1 MSISSS
7 DTAQLPAAAYLR
19 YSSKMQDNS
28 LSLEAQ
34 ERIIR
39 RRAEQDGN
47 VIVVV
52 FADKAQSAYRNKN
65 RPVLNRALESAKQ
78 GKFKILYV
86 HKVDRLSRRLQ
97 WTFEILK
104 TLEKYGV
111 QVIFVEQNYDRNTAD
126 GKLHFNMTG
135 LLAEF
140 YSDNLSQETHK
151 GKYQLAIQGYHNG
164 MFPWGYEKVLGEE
177 KKRVGRPTPH
187 LKNVVH
193 DLFSR
198 YAAGI
203 YSDQQMADWLN
214 QQGYRRSKNRLFT
227 KDNLRGFLQN
237 IYYAGKIHYRGA
249 KLNFIGKNYRNIPGE
264 LFDGKHEAI
273 ISMALF
279 DRCQAVRAERR
290 NKVPTR
296 QKTRHIYFVNSIIDC
311 AHCGRSMRAQ
321 SSRVHRYYREA
332 SKAKGYTDCLMLE
345 KSVRAEVIDA
355 QIAQIMKLLRLPDN
369 WEEAVKS
376 LLHRKKD
383 TLDPETERT
392 RIRKEL
398 RDMRELKR
406 RGMYDGEEHVFW
418 RDVEALQEKLSRLKV
433 IKKPVINR
441 AAETLL
447 DIQAA
452 WEQATRQEREEL
464 VKLLL
469 KKVGC
474 DIQQSRIAW
483 IKPNP
488 EFDPLFQLI
497 DALDPQDDGKWLVPL
512 SLTNGNDRDI

>member
-1 MSISSS
+1 
-7 DTAQLPAAAYLR
+7 
-19 YSSKMQDNS
+19 
-28 LSLEAQ
+28 
-34 ERIIR
+34 
-39 RRAEQDGN
+39 
-47 VIVVV
+47 
-52 FADKAQSAYRNKN
+52 
-65 RPVLNRALESAKQ
+65 
-78 GKFKILYV
+78 
-86 HKVDRLSRRLQ
+86 
-97 WTFEILK
+97 
-104 TLEKYGV
+104 
-111 QVIFVEQNYDRNTAD
+111 
-126 GKLHFNMTG
+126 
-135 LLAEF
+135 
-140 YSDNLSQETHK
+140 
-151 GKYQLAIQGYHNG
+151 
-164 MFPWGYEKVLGEE
+164 
-177 KKRVGRPTPH
+177 
-187 LKNVVH
+187 
-193 DLFSR
+193 
-198 YAAGI
+198 
-203 YSDQQMADWLN
+203 
-214 QQGYRRSKNRLFT
+214 
-227 KDNLRGFLQN
+227 
-237 IYYAGKIHYRGA
+237 
-249 KLNFIGKNYRNIPGE
+249 
-264 LFDGKHEAI
+264 
-273 ISMALF
+273 
-279 DRCQAVRAERR
+279 
-290 NKVPTR
+290 
-296 QKTRHIYFVNSIIDC
+296 
-311 AHCGRSMRAQ
+311 
-321 SSRVHRYYREA
+321 
-332 SKAKGYTDCLMLE
+332 MLE

-398 RDMRELKR
+398 RDMREMKR

-418 RDVEALQEKLSRLKV
+418 RDVEALQEKLSRLKA